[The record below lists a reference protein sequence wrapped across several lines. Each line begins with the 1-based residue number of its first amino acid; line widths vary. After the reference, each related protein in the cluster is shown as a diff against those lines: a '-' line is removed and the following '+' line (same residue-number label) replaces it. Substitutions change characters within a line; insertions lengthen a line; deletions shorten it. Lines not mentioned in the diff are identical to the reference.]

1 MQALTGARAV
11 KNTRLQTLV
20 GNDFYACGIDADTK
34 ELKKKNVCR
43 FVPRLSFAVGLFTAP
58 ALPAMHMPQ
67 PVGREPVT
75 QWSTGGPACAT
86 MSPCANRMREMTGQ

>member
-34 ELKKKNVCR
+34 ELKKKRVSFRTTIEFCSWIIYRSGTPPRHAYAAACR
-43 FVPRLSFAVGLFTAP
+43 SRACDPVEHRRARLRHDV
-58 ALPAMHMPQ
+58 ALCQ
-67 PVGREPVT
+67 PD
-75 QWSTGGPACAT
+75 A
-86 MSPCANRMREMTGQ
+86 